1 MKKVLALALVALA
14 SAAVQAQTWSFDR
27 SHSSVAF
34 AVKHLL
40 VSTTRGEFDSFTV
53 ELTGDAAKPTTL
65 AAKVSIPV
73 ASIDT
78 RNDKRDEH
86 LRAPDFFDAAKYP
99 TIEFVS
105 TKVVK
110 KGKQWAMQGN
120 LTMHGVTKAIEIPFT
135 VSGPVVDPWKNT
147 RIGLE
152 GSLTINR
159 KDYGVG
165 AETPDAVVAE
175 QVVIDLSYEGILQK

>member
-1 MKKVLALALVALA
+1 MKKILALALVALA
-14 SAAVQAQTWSFDR
+14 SVSVQAQTWSFDR

-110 KGKQWAMQGN
+110 KGKQLVMTGN

-147 RIGLE
+147 RVGLE
-152 GSLTINR
+152 GTLTIAR
-159 KDYGVG
+159 KDFGVG
-165 AETPDAVVAE
+165 AETPDAVVGE
-175 QVVIDLSYEGILQK
+175 QVVVDLSYEGILQK

>member
-14 SAAVQAQTWSFDR
+14 ASAVQAQTWSFDR

-53 ELTGDAAKPTTL
+53 ELAGDAAKPTSL
-65 AAKVSIPV
+65 SAKVSIPV

-78 RNDKRDEH
+78 RTDKRDEH
-86 LRAPDFFDAAKYP
+86 LRSPDFFDAAKFP

-110 KGKQWAMQGN
+110 KGKQWAMLGN

-135 VSGPVVDPWKNT
+135 ITGPVLDPWKNT
-147 RIGLE
+147 RVGLE
-152 GSLTINR
+152 GSLTLNR
-159 KDYGVG
+159 MDYGVG
-165 AETPDAVVAE
+165 TGTPDAVASE
-175 QVVIDLSYEGILQK
+175 QVVINISYEGILQK